1 MTGYIIMEAKVEKKA
16 KVESWESIKERYPD
30 SFVLIE
36 NPEYAPKP
44 YLKKGVFVYKNKSK
58 KRVYE
63 KAGEL
68 NIGYST
74 VQYTG
79 GYRLD
84 KFNKMAM
91 VL

>member
-1 MTGYIIMEAKVEKKA
+1 MIGGTVMET
-16 KVESWESIKERYPD
+16 KVESWESIKARYPD

-44 YLKKGVFVYKNKSK
+44 YLKNGIFIYKNKSK
-58 KRVYE
+58 RRVYE
-63 KAGEL
+63 KANEL

-79 GYRLD
+79 GKRL
-84 KFNKMAM
+84 NE
-91 VL
+91 LNENLLIL

>member
-1 MTGYIIMEAKVEKKA
+1 MEAKAGKKA

-44 YLKKGVFVYKNKSK
+44 YLSKGVFVYKNKSK

-63 KAGEL
+63 KANEL

-79 GYRLD
+79 GKRLD
-84 KFNKMAM
+84 ELNEN
-91 VL
+91 LLIL

>member
-1 MTGYIIMEAKVEKKA
+1 MEAKVGKEV

-36 NPEYAPKP
+36 NPVYAPKP
-44 YLKKGVFVYKNKSK
+44 YLKKGIFVYKNKSK
-58 KRVYE
+58 RRVYE
-63 KAGEL
+63 KANEL

-79 GYRLD
+79 GKRLD
-84 KFNKMAM
+84 ELNEN
-91 VL
+91 LLIL